1 MKAALIAGDRRQRFL
16 AELME
21 KGGFR
26 VQGYMVPGFGGN
38 KENLRDVLFGAE
50 LVVLPCPM
58 GKGTAIT
65 AGNRSIELSEVI
77 DSMQWGS
84 CLAGGKPS
92 PEAALLSGNMG
103 CPVYDYFSPE
113 PMQLMN
119 AVPTAEGALALAIGN
134 TDGTIFGSNALI
146 LGFGRCA
153 QRLALLLL
161 AAGAHVAVAARRSE
175 ARALAESL
183 GCRAV
188 DIGGIHEVIGEC
200 HVVFNTVPAK
210 LLEERELRLLQPSAP
225 YIELASS
232 PGGLRREDAAACGIR
247 YVEGGALP
255 GRFAPKAAAEYIFRQ
270 LVLILKERGQ
280 L

>member
-16 AELME
+16 AELLE
-21 KGGFR
+21 QEGFR
-26 VQGYMVPGFGGN
+26 VQGYMVPGYGGN
-38 KENLRDVLFGAE
+38 KGTLRDALFGAE

-58 GKGTAIT
+58 GNGNTIR
-65 AGNRSIELSEVI
+65 AGSGLVELSEI
-77 DSMQWGS
+77 IGSLQWGC

-92 PEAALLSGNMG
+92 PEAALLSSSMG
-103 CPVYDYFSPE
+103 CPIYDYFSPE

-134 TDGTIFGSNALI
+134 TDGTVFGSNALV

-153 QRLALLLL
+153 QRLALLLM
-161 AAGAHVAVAARRSE
+161 AAGAHVTVAARRPE

-183 GCRAV
+183 GCRAI
-188 DIGGIHEVIGEC
+188 DMGEIHQVIGEC
-200 HVVFNTVPAK
+200 HMVFGTVPAR
-210 LLEERELRLLQPSAP
+210 LLGERELRLMQPSAP

-232 PGGLRREDAAACGIR
+232 PGGLRREDAAAYGIK
-247 YVEGGALP
+247 YVEGGGLP
-255 GRFAPKAAAEYIFRQ
+255 GRYAPKAAAEYILRQ
-270 LVLILKERGQ
+270 LLAILRERGQ